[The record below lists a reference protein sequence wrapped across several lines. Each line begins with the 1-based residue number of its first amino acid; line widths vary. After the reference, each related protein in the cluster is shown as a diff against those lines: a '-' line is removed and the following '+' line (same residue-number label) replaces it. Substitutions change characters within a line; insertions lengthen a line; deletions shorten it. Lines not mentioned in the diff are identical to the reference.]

1 MSKYRLTNLA
11 VQDLSDIWNYTYDR
25 WSERQADY
33 YYEQLTST
41 FESIA
46 TNQQQGR
53 NYEGIRSDLFGIK
66 VNLHIVFYRIISN
79 ELVEITRILHERMDL
94 KNRMKFII

>member
-1 MSKYRLTNLA
+1 MGKYRLTNLA
-11 VQDLSDIWNYTYDR
+11 VQDLSDIWNYTFDQ
-25 WSERQADY
+25 WSERQADNY
-33 YYEQLTST
+33 HEQLTNI

-53 NYEGIRSDLFGIK
+53 NYEGIRRDLFGFK
-66 VNLHIVFYRIISN
+66 VNRHIVFYRIISN

-94 KNRMKFII
+94 KNRLK